1 MKTTS
6 SIRNYIVA
14 PCSYIFDLYFLS
26 VQHCSGVNV
35 VFSVCVAG
43 LRQPK
48 RLRRSSSETA
58 RFVISGPPQARVST
72 LSPPG
77 PDEKKAAVIY
87 ISGSGLCR
95 LQVWAVG
102 AEQRPIQAP
111 KDRVRYSSSAKK
123 TSSGDTLASS
133 SSGHILFTCTLFRPH
148 SYALFAQRPFRV
160 DHKERRSVEKKHALH

>member
-1 MKTTS
+1 LFFSLS
-6 SIRNYIVA
+6 SIEAEIN
-14 PCSYIFDLYFLS
+14 LLL
-26 VQHCSGVNV
+26 
-35 VFSVCVAG
+35 SVCVVG

-72 LSPPG
+72 RRSPQG
-77 PDEKKAAVIY
+77 PDANGGCDIW
-87 ISGSGLCR
+87 CR

-133 SSGHILFTCTLFRPH
+133 SSGHILFTYTLYRPFMRP
-148 SYALFAQRPFRV
+148 ALFAQRPV
-160 DHKERRSVEKKHALH
+160 CVGCVALKNTHSITILQEPF